1 MIHLLRNQV
10 VDLHK
15 QKLKLYQAEVLG
27 KDACPYLKILSS
39 GVIVIFLLYSK
50 WINLVSPSV
59 DMLDT
64 DIDLLDTD
72 LDLLDTD
79 IFNKHFIC
87 LQNVLK
93 KCLEDILKKS

>member
-1 MIHLLRNQV
+1 
-10 VDLHK
+10 
-15 QKLKLYQAEVLG
+15 
-27 KDACPYLKILSS
+27 
-39 GVIVIFLLYSK
+39 
-50 WINLVSPSV
+50 
-59 DMLDT
+59 MLDT
-64 DIDLLDTD
+64 GIDLLETD